1 MKLKDVSK
9 IDAGIE
15 NSIKGKVDG
24 ENKSV
29 EFEMTFKAHFKGETP
44 DLQLLLDVAVPLVT
58 KTLPLVKR

>member
-24 ENKSV
+24 ESKSM
-29 EFEMTFKAHFKGETP
+29 EFELNFKAYIKGETP
-44 DLQLLLDVAVPLVT
+44 DLQLLLDIAVPLVT
-58 KTLPLVKR
+58 KTMPLVKR

>member
-9 IDAGIE
+9 IDAGVE
-15 NSIKGKVDG
+15 SSMKGKV

-29 EFEMTFKAHFKGETP
+29 EFELNFKAHFKGETP

-58 KTLPLVKR
+58 KTMPLVKR